1 MNISNSK
8 LDIREQKTV
17 AISTRENHRLTWME
31 FQLALDLW
39 CTVLPISN
47 LLDILTSGNDLEFIT
62 VSDCRLEKSPY
73 RVAMPFYMRN
83 HTHGSATSLQWM
95 SNKSTASRLHNW
107 TSCSHDEDAGVCTGA
122 RLRTSYMV
130 DRTPT
135 SNPRAEISQSTLAG
149 NHRLSCRSTGALAG
163 KILVMWRTLNHLSAD
178 PHP

>member
-1 MNISNSK
+1 
-8 LDIREQKTV
+8 
-17 AISTRENHRLTWME
+17 ME

-135 SNPRAEISQSTLAG
+135 SNPRTEISQSTLAG
-149 NHRLSCRSTGALAG
+149 NHRLSERYFSTFFMPCNHPPTTMRSYFQHIFLQPIFFFCCFIQY
-163 KILVMWRTLNHLSAD
+163 KWWSSF
-178 PHP
+178 

>member
-17 AISTRENHRLTWME
+17 AISTRENHRLTWVE

-73 RVAMPFYMRN
+73 RVASHFTWGT
-83 HTHGSATSLQWM
+83 THMGQQQAFNGWATRAQP
-95 SNKSTASRLHNW
+95 AAYRNW

-149 NHRLSCRSTGALAG
+149 NHRLSCRSTGTLAG